1 MGLFEEVLFD
11 YQKVAAQRI
20 ADEKRL
26 LLADQPGLGK
36 TLEVLGGLEKA
47 GILDGVMSD
56 ILVLTPIINAHT
68 TWIDS
73 VERFVMSRYPNVRV
87 IDLSKGSADK
97 KNKLVEEATK
107 SATVNIFVANHDALA
122 VVKGKP
128 RVPELFEQV
137 WDAVVVDE
145 SHLVL
150 PIKNARSMT
159 NFWKGLMK
167 LRYAS
172 NAVRVAVSGTPDR
185 GKLENR
191 YGTWLF
197 LAPTL
202 VGYQQWAWLEK
213 TFWVVEQK
221 VSKTRTI
228 KMVKGLKDELSW
240 LNTDKEFML
249 RRTKAEV
256 LPQLP
261 PKRYVDVSVV
271 MTDKQKASY
280 KVQQLESSEKMRE
293 ARAEERDS
301 GEAMVFALRAR
312 QIADCSWA
320 DGEPVVGG
328 GSAKLDWLVE
338 WLSERGFLEHDDM
351 ADNTAKVVVVSQFS
365 KVLHWLKRELN
376 VVGVDAA
383 VLDGSCNDRER
394 VSVQTEFQTGSL
406 RVVLLSGGMGVGINL
421 DAADDLIMFDSSYD
435 PDRVEQIEDRVHR
448 ASSNHSVTIWNLVG
462 EDTIDEAIMERVSE
476 RYQKTR
482 KLLDGSRGVVFGR
495 EVLNM
500 VRGVK

>member
-11 YQKVAAQRI
+11 YQRVAAQRI

-47 GILDGVMSD
+47 GLFTGQLSN

-73 VERFVMSRYPNVRV
+73 VERFVKPLYPNVV
-87 IDLSKGSADK
+87 VVDLSKGSSK
-97 KNKLVEEATK
+97 QKNERMNVD
-107 SATVNIFVANHDALA
+107 SVGPIVYVANHDALA
-122 VVKGKP
+122 VVKNVP
-128 RVPELFEQV
+128 RIPELLKIQ
-137 WDAVVVDE
+137 WDAVIVDE

-150 PIKNARSMT
+150 PMKDARKPT
-159 NFWKGLMK
+159 NFWRGLLK
-167 LRYAS
+167 LHYVP
-172 NAVRVAVSGTPDR
+172 NAIRVAVSGTPDR

-197 LAPTL
+197 LSSTL

-213 TFWVVEQK
+213 TFWIVEQK
-221 VSKTRTI
+221 VSKTRTV
-228 KMVKGLKDELSW
+228 KMVKGLKNEQSW

-261 PKRYVDVSVV
+261 PKRYVDVSVELS
-271 MTDKQKASY
+271 DGQKNAY
-280 KVQQLESSEKMRE
+280 KVQQLESSERMRE
-293 ARAEERDS
+293 ARVEERDS

-312 QIADCSWA
+312 QIADCSWSEN
-320 DGEPVVGG
+320 EPVVGG
-328 GSAKLDWLVE
+328 SSAKLDWLVE
-338 WLSERGFLEHDDM
+338 WLAERGFIEFDEM
-351 ADNTAKVVVVSQFS
+351 ADNKAKVVIVSQFS
-365 KVLHWLKRELN
+365 KVLHWLKKELAN
-376 VVGVDAA
+376 VGVVSA
-383 VLDGSCNDRER
+383 VLDGSCGDRER
-394 VSVQTEFQTGSL
+394 VTIQTEFQTGSL

-462 EDTIDEAIMERVSE
+462 QDTIDEAIMERVSE
-476 RYQKTR
+476 RYATTR

-500 VRGVK
+500 VRGGK

>member
-20 ADEKRL
+20 AVEKRL

-36 TLEVLGGLEKA
+36 TLEVLGGLEQA
-47 GILDGVMSD
+47 GLLTTDLSN

-68 TWIDS
+68 TWVDS
-73 VERFVMSRYPNVRV
+73 VERFVKPLYPNVAV
-87 IDLSKGSADK
+87 VDLSKGSSK
-97 KNKLVEEATK
+97 QKNERI
-107 SATVNIFVANHDALA
+107 NIDAVGPIVYVANHDALA
-122 VVKGKP
+122 VVKNVP
-128 RVPELFEQV
+128 RLPELLKIK
-137 WDAVVVDE
+137 WDAVIVDE

-150 PIKNARSMT
+150 PIKDSRKPT

-167 LRYAS
+167 LQYQSGAI
-172 NAVRVAVSGTPDR
+172 RVAVSGTPDR

-197 LAPTL
+197 LSPNL
-202 VGYQQWAWLEK
+202 VGFHQWAWLER
-213 TFWVVEQK
+213 TFWIVEQK
-221 VSKTRTI
+221 VSKTRVV

-240 LNTDKEFML
+240 LNTDKEYML

-256 LPQLP
+256 LPELP
-261 PKRYVDVSVV
+261 PKRYVDVSVE
-271 MTDKQKASY
+271 MTDKQKSAYLS
-280 KVQQLESSEKMRE
+280 QQLDSTAKLNE
-293 ARAEERDS
+293 ARANEANS

-312 QIADCSWA
+312 QISDCSWSEN
-320 DGEPVVGG
+320 EPVVGG
-328 GSAKLDWLVE
+328 DSAKLDWLIE
-338 WLSERGFLEHDDM
+338 WLSERGFIEFDEM
-351 ADNTAKVVVVSQFS
+351 ADNKAKVVIVSQFS
-365 KVLHWLKRELN
+365 KVLHWLKQELAN
-376 VVGVDAA
+376 VGVVSS

-394 VSVQTEFQTGSL
+394 ISIQEEFQSGSL

-462 EDTIDEAIMERVSE
+462 KDTIDEVIMERVSE
-476 RYQKTR
+476 RYATTR
-482 KLLDGSRGVVFGR
+482 KLLDGSRGVIFGR
-495 EVLNM
+495 EIMKM
-500 VRGVK
+500 VGNRNG